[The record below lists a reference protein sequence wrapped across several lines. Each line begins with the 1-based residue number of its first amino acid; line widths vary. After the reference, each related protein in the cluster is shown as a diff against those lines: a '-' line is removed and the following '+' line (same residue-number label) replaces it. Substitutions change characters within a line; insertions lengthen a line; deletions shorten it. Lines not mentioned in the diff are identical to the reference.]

1 MAMTDGDL
9 QPKVPQMLTLFW
21 RACQKTRWAC
31 VEVGKMLPIVIS
43 LSSTWSG
50 PNLCQVLDISIHF
63 RRCKLA
69 PALAGEIWSVQAT
82 LQNSRRACSFPQV
95 DFLESLLQNAYSGKH
110 ID

>member
-1 MAMTDGDL
+1 
-9 QPKVPQMLTLFW
+9 
-21 RACQKTRWAC
+21 
-31 VEVGKMLPIVIS
+31 MLPIVS

-69 PALAGEIWSVQAT
+69 PALAGEILSVQAT
-82 LQNSRRACSFPQV
+82 LQNSRRACTIPQV
-95 DFLESLLQNAYSGKH
+95 FLESLLQNAYSGKH